1 METRQTANNYDQIS
15 HHWAGAEFN
24 LKNGIAQ
31 HERALKFLGRT
42 GAAIDVGCGS
52 SGRIIALLLARG
64 FEVEG
69 LDFSGEMLALARP
82 KHPDVLFHH
91 ADICTWE

>member
-1 METRQTANNYDQIS
+1 METRQTASNYDQIA

-24 LKNGIAQ
+24 LKNGITQ
-31 HERALKFLGRT
+31 HERALKFTGRT

-52 SGRIIALLLARG
+52 SGRIIELLLSRG

-69 LDFSGEMLALARP
+69 LDFCL
-82 KHPDVLFHH
+82 
-91 ADICTWE
+91 